1 VFAIRLP
8 PLRERREDI
17 LPLAEA
23 FLAEFAEH
31 FGRPPAG
38 FSDAAKRMLLE
49 HSWPG
54 NVRELRN
61 SLERAA
67 ILCEGGPITPE
78 HLAFPKSRAL
88 APSSGPGSESVSV
101 SETSRERRS
110 PGPPASS
117 GDLESSERAIIA
129 QALERSRF
137 NKSKAA
143 KALGLTR
150 HQLYVRLRRY
160 GLE

>member
-23 FLAEFAEH
+23 FLAEFGEH
-31 FGRPPAG
+31 FGRPPVG

-67 ILCEGGPITPE
+67 ILCEGGLITPE
-78 HLAFPKSRAL
+78 HLAFPKSRGL
-88 APSSGPGSESVSV
+88 AVPLSAGSESVS
-101 SETSRERRS
+101 ETSNRRRS